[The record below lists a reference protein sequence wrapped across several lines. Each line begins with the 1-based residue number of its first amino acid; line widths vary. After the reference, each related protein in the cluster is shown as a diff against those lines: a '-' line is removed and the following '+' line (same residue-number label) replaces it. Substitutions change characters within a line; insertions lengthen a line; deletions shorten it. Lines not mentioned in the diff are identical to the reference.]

1 MKYLTLIAVILTATV
16 CGCSACSKGEARNKS
31 NKNSQRSEDK
41 RAQTSNNRET
51 LTNVKVAPL
60 KTSTLTEYIV
70 ARGVT
75 QALHEVTYSAEIPG
89 KLEYLSADLGD
100 RIRIG
105 QLLARIDF
113 QTLKAQTDQAQSQ
126 YELAAATFERVKELR
141 AEELISQQQFDEAN
155 SKMRAA
161 EAQLAIA
168 KANLAK
174 SQIRA
179 SRRGIVSA
187 KYVEKAEYVGPGTR
201 LYQVVDYRTVIVE
214 AMLAES
220 QVAGIREDAAVEV
233 QIAALGKRFQGKVDA
248 IVPTADPASKTFKL
262 RIEIDNPDLEI
273 LVGMSAVVRVT
284 AAVHN
289 DVLVAPQSVINESP
303 NGRFVFVVED
313 GIAKKREVQ
322 LGSVEADKVVLLEG
336 VSQGESLV
344 IQGQRDLI
352 DGQKIRIVK

>member
-1 MKYLTLIAVILTATV
+1 MKYFSLIAVFLTATA
-16 CGCSACSKGEARNKS
+16 CGCSACSKGEALEKS
-31 NKNSQRSEDK
+31 NKDSQRREDGLVK
-41 RAQTSNNRET
+41 TSNARAN
-51 LTNVKVAPL
+51 LVNVKVAPL
-60 KTSTLTEYIV
+60 GTSTLTEYVV

-113 QTLKAQTDQAQSQ
+113 QTLKAQSDQAQSQ
-126 YELAAATFERVKELR
+126 YELATTTFDRVKELR

-161 EAQLAIA
+161 AAQLAIA
-168 KANLAK
+168 KADLAK

-179 SRRGIVSA
+179 SRKGIVSS
-187 KYVEKAEYVGPGTR
+187 KYVEKAEYVGPGTQ
-201 LYQVVDYRTVIVE
+201 LYKVVDYRTVIVE
-214 AMLAES
+214 AMLAET
-220 QVAGIREDAAVEV
+220 QVAEIRKDAVVEV
-233 QIAALGKRFQGKVDA
+233 HVPALAKSFEGKVDA
-248 IVPTADPASKTFKL
+248 IIPTADPASKTFTL
-262 RIEIDNPDLEI
+262 RIKIDNPDLEI

-284 AAVHN
+284 AAVHK

-303 NGRFVFVVED
+303 NGRFVFVVKD
-313 GIAKKREVQ
+313 DVAKKREVK
-322 LGSVEADKVVLLEG
+322 LGAVEADRVMLLEG
-336 VSQGESLV
+336 VSRGESLV

-352 DGQKIRIVK
+352 DGQKVRVVK

>member
-1 MKYLTLIAVILTATV
+1 MKHLLVLLVALVVAVS
-16 CGCSACSKGEARNKS
+16 GCSACSKGEARNKS
-31 NKNSQRSEDK
+31 NKNSQRGEDK
-41 RAQTSNNRET
+41 LAQASNSKEN
-51 LTNVKVAPL
+51 LINVKVAPL
-60 KTSTLTEYIV
+60 GTSTLTEYIV

-89 KLEYLSADLGD
+89 KLEYLYADLGD

-126 YELAAATFERVKELR
+126 YELATATFERVKELR

-155 SKMRAA
+155 SNMRAT

-168 KANLAK
+168 KANLSK

-179 SRRGIVSA
+179 SRKGIVSA

-201 LYQVVDYRTVIVE
+201 LYKVVDYRTVIVE
-214 AMLAES
+214 AMLAET
-220 QVAGIREDAAVEV
+220 QVAGIRKDAAVEV
-233 QIAALGKRFQGKVDA
+233 QIDALGKSFQGKVDA
-248 IVPTADPASKTFKL
+248 IVPTADPASKTFEL
-262 RIEIDNPDLEI
+262 RVEIDNPDLEI

-289 DVLVAPQSVINESP
+289 DVLVAPQSVVNESP
-303 NGRFVFVVED
+303 NGRFVFVVEA
-313 GIAKKREVQ
+313 GVAKKREVK
-322 LGSVEADKVVLLEG
+322 LGAVEADKVVLLEG
-336 VSQGESLV
+336 ISQGESLV

-352 DGQKIRIVK
+352 DGQKVRIVK